1 MVIDST
7 QFIYLFVCVDVNITT
22 NNYILEL
29 FVILVLIKITFKYH
43 RNNWATMLSNSSIVQ
58 KEVKQ
63 LNPKNL
69 SRNLLALSLQL
80 AQNIE
85 NLTNSDLLEEYFKLD

>member
-7 QFIYLFVCVDVNITT
+7 QFFCLFVCIDVNITT

-29 FVILVLIKITFKYH
+29 FVILSFEKITFKYH
-43 RNNWATMLSNSSIVQ
+43 RKNWATMLSNSSIVQ

-85 NLTNSDLLEEYFKLD
+85 ILTNSDLLEEYF